1 MTLITLV
8 RFHLKGFTLIKN
20 FMIKTLKYFG
30 LSFLIVLLVVSLYL
44 MNLFSSRPYSIDH
57 YLAKELIVGVTDS
70 PEYMTYL
77 GIFDDLSF
85 FFKHNQK
92 LSVPSSEKSAEDY
105 KDNLE
110 RLDIIRGFNDSS
122 LNKNQRITKKIAVFD
137 TENDIES
144 YERFRYHSYPFNQIS
159 GNHLNLV
166 EFMTDTH
173 PIRNKNQASDYI
185 RRVKMFDEVLDA
197 NLKWLNEQKKLNIYA
212 PKFVFDHVIKQL
224 RELIAYEDSKNP
236 LMLIF
241 KEKIDKLD
249 LGEEV
254 KDNLSKELSEVIR
267 SDVKPGFQSILNF
280 MLENYQSANEY
291 HGVWSLPDGDDYYAL
306 RLRSYT
312 TTDYTAEEV
321 HQIGL
326 QEVDRIGNRMKEIF
340 LELGYE
346 VDKPVGEM
354 MNDLNEDPRF
364 LYEDTE
370 DRKAIVIRDYNQM
383 VKEAEEDVKPY
394 FYKFPVSPVEVRAVP
409 EYSKKQLLGA
419 IINLQAWMEQGR
431 VFFMQTCM
439 TLSKLLNLA

>member
-1 MTLITLV
+1 
-8 RFHLKGFTLIKN
+8 
-20 FMIKTLKYFG
+20 
-30 LSFLIVLLVVSLYL
+30 
-44 MNLFSSRPYSIDH
+44 
-57 YLAKELIVGVTDS
+57 
-70 PEYMTYL
+70 
-77 GIFDDLSF
+77 
-85 FFKHNQK
+85 
-92 LSVPSSEKSAEDY
+92 
-105 KDNLE
+105 
-110 RLDIIRGFNDSS
+110 
-122 LNKNQRITKKIAVFD
+122 
-137 TENDIES
+137 
-144 YERFRYHSYPFNQIS
+144 
-159 GNHLNLV
+159 
-166 EFMTDTH
+166 
-173 PIRNKNQASDYI
+173 
-185 RRVKMFDEVLDA
+185 MFDEVLDA

-291 HGVWSLPDGDDYYAL
+291 HGVWSCLMEMINST
-306 RLRSYT
+306 RLRAYT

-409 EYSKKQLLGA
+409 EYSEKTAAGGYYQSPSLMNKAGCFLCKP
-419 IINLQAWMEQGR
+419 
-431 VFFMQTCM
+431 V
-439 TLSKLLNLA
+439 